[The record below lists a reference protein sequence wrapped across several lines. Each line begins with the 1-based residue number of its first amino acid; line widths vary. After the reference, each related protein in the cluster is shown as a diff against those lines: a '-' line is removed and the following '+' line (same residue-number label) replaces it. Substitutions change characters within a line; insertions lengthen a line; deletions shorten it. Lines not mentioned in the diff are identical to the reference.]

1 MVKQII
7 AVLCEGPHDV
17 AFITKILR
25 ANGFKSNESEKIGKY
40 PIPMN
45 DMLKS
50 EVLKLKV
57 EDLNAAKDEDAQ
69 KVELNEIGQLNLQET
84 RLALLPLN
92 ALVRNED
99 SVFLYSLGGDSKI
112 LKKSQPLLKK
122 FDSFIPKEEGGYD
135 EALPIDTH
143 LAILYFL
150 DSDKKG
156 IDARVAELNKE
167 IYDTLG
173 MYPFKKHNTAVVVNK
188 IKLGAFIFTGID
200 NNYGKLEDILV
211 PLMQQGNE
219 KIFEDAQKYLDD
231 NFHKS
236 RVKKNNYDESK
247 SKVGIVGQLQKSG
260 GSNVVCIGQTDYLT
274 LEKIQSN
281 AKCQEIIAFFETFLA
296 KNTAE

>member
-1 MVKQII
+1 MAKQII

-17 AFITKILR
+17 AFITKILKS
-25 ANGFKSNESEKIGKY
+25 NGFKSNEKQTIGEY
-40 PIPMN
+40 PFMGSI
-45 DMLKS
+45 LKS

-57 EDLNAAKDEDAQ
+57 EDLNVTKDEDPL
-69 KVELNEIGQLNLQET
+69 KSELAEIGKLNLQDT

-92 ALVRNED
+92 ALVRNQD
-99 SVFLYSLGGDSKI
+99 SVFLYSMGGDSKI

-122 FDSFIPKEEGGYD
+122 FDAFIPKEAGSFD
-135 EALPIDTH
+135 EVIPADTH

-156 IDARVAELNKE
+156 IVTRITELNKE

-173 MYPFKKHNTAVVVNK
+173 LNPFKKHNTAVVVNK
-188 IKLGAFIFTGID
+188 IKLGAFIFTGED

-219 KIFEDAQKYLDD
+219 GIFKDAQKYLDD
-231 NFHKS
+231 NFDKS
-236 RVKKNNYDESK
+236 RIKKNNYDESK

-260 GSNVVCIGQTDYLT
+260 SSNVVCIGQTDYLT

-281 AKCQEIIAFFETFLA
+281 AKCQEIIAFFEMFLA
-296 KNTAE
+296 ENTTE